1 MKTKV
6 VTEHKGIHILQE
18 HGQYTF
24 YIKAFRFAAETLDE
38 AIRIIDEYAEEPLE
52 SDGVT
57 EW

>member
-6 VTEHKGIHILQE
+6 VAEHKGITIVEQ
-18 HGQYTF
+18 HGEYAF

-52 SDGVT
+52 SDGVE